1 MADIRRGNV
10 AFGWPGIEPRWARG
24 AKEGVGTAYSTS
36 SRIWFTIWNGI
47 LTEVY
52 YPTVDTPQLRDLQ
65 LLVSDGETF
74 FHEEKRHL
82 DSFMEGISDYAPGYR
97 VVNED
102 PDGRYAITKEII
114 SDPHAPC
121 VLQQVKISGNPAA
134 LAKLRFYVLCSPH
147 LAIGGAHNN
156 GYVVETAGKRFLAA
170 EKNGTWLML
179 AADVPFSKTSCGYVG
194 TTDGWTDISSNFSM
208 DWTFDEAPDGNIA
221 LTGQLDLGDRR
232 EFTIGLAFGDSMSG
246 ALSTL
251 MQALDT
257 PFQDHRRRFVTQWRR
272 ASEDLQSLEEAAGD
286 GGHLYR
292 SSFSQLMAHEDKT
305 YLGALIASMSI
316 PWGEAKGDDDV
327 GGYHLVWTRD
337 MVNSALGLLA
347 AGNTE
352 SPLRALIFFEISQ
365 QKDGGFPQNFWLNGE
380 PHWRAQ
386 QLDQVAFPILL
397 AWRLQQHGVLR
408 GHDPYPMVA
417 RAAAYLITH
426 GPATQQERWEEASG
440 YSPSTLASNIA
451 ALISAA
457 AMMRGRGDEIT
468 ARFVEEYADFLE
480 ANLERW
486 TVTSDGALVPGVS
499 RHYIRIHPVSI
510 DDPTPDENPDLGI
523 LAIANRPPG
532 TQYRFPAKDVVD
544 PGFLELV
551 RYGIRKPGD
560 ALIEASLAV
569 VDATLKVD
577 TPMGPC
583 WRRYN
588 HDGYGQQVD
597 GSPYVGWGTGRAWP
611 LLTGERGHYEAASGN
626 SVWPLISA
634 MEHFATP
641 TGLLPEQIWDA
652 PDQPA
657 IHMYL
662 GKPTGAAMPLMW
674 AHSEY
679 IRLLRSVRD
688 GQVFDL
694 IPEVADRYIK
704 QRSAS
709 RAAEFWKANRQSR
722 AVKSQQKLR
731 VLARAGFTLRWT
743 ANAWATSTDTP
754 SEATSLGIHY
764 ADIPPQRRKGGL
776 IEFTFQWH
784 DGLRWEGRNYRVAV
798 E

>member
-1 MADIRRGNV
+1 MAL
-10 AFGWPGIEPRWARG
+10 GWPGIEPRWARG

-65 LLVSDGETF
+65 ILVSDGATF

-82 DSFMEGISDYAPGYR
+82 HTFMERISDYAPGYR
-97 VVNED
+97 IVNED
-102 PDGRYAITKEII
+102 PDGRYSITKEII
-114 SDPHAPC
+114 ADPHAPC
-121 VLQQVKISGNPAA
+121 VLQHVKLSGA
-134 LAKLRFYVLCSPH
+134 LVDLGKLAFYVLCSPH

-156 GYVVETAGKRFLAA
+156 GYVVETAGKRVLAA

-179 AADVPFSKTSCGYVG
+179 GADVPFSKTSCGYVG
-194 TTDGWTDISSNFSM
+194 STDGWTDISSNFAM

-221 LTGQLDLGDRR
+221 LTGQLDIQDKR

-246 ALSTL
+246 ALSSL
-251 MQALDT
+251 IQALDT
-257 PFQDHRRRFVTQWRR
+257 PFEQHRRRFVNQWQR
-272 ASEDLQSLEEAAGD
+272 ASEDLQPLEEAAGD
-286 GGHLYR
+286 GGNLYR

-380 PHWRAQ
+380 PHWGAQ
-386 QLDQVAFPILL
+386 QLDQVAFPIML
-397 AWRLQQHGVLR
+397 AWRLQQEGVLR

-417 RAAAYLITH
+417 RAAAYLIAH

-440 YSPSTLASNIA
+440 YSPSTIASNIA
-451 ALISAA
+451 ALICAA
-457 AMMRGRGDEIT
+457 AMMRLRGDENS

-486 TVTSDGALVPGVS
+486 TVTSDGALAPGIN
-499 RHYIRIHPVSI
+499 RHYIRIHPVRI
-510 DDPTPDENPDLGI
+510 DDPTPDEDPDHGI
-523 LAIANRPPG
+523 ITIANRPPG

-551 RYGIRKPGD
+551 RYGIRKAGD
-560 ALIEASLAV
+560 PLIEASLAV
-569 VDATLKVD
+569 VDAILKVD

-588 HDGYGQQVD
+588 HDGYGQHVD
-597 GSPYVGWGTGRAWP
+597 GSPYTGWGTGRAWP
-611 LLTGERGHYEAASGN
+611 LLTGERGHYELAAGA

-634 MEHFATP
+634 IEHFASP
-641 TGLLPEQIWDA
+641 TGLLPEQVWDA

-694 IPEVADRYIK
+694 IPEVADRYLK
-704 QRSAS
+704 RRAAG
-709 RAAEFWKANRQSR
+709 RAAEFWKANRHAR
-722 AVKSQQKLR
+722 AVKAHQKLR
-731 VLARAGFTLRWT
+731 VLARSPFMLRWT
-743 ANAWATSTDTP
+743 ADGWATTSDTP

-764 ADIPPQRRKGGL
+764 VDIPPQRRKGA

-784 DGLRWEGRNYRVAV
+784 QGLRWEGRNYTVAV
-798 E
+798 Q